1 MPCDYSKYPS
11 DWKLIRSAILDRA
24 GHRCEQC
31 GAPNLETIARA
42 TDAYM
47 VEDGRVFDA
56 ETGEPRGVARG
67 SEFPALRF
75 VRVVLTVAHLDH
87 TPSNC
92 DPSNLR
98 AWCQRCHLAYD
109 LAEHKRHAAETRR
122 GKLEAAGQLT
132 IGAHR

>member
-1 MPCDYSKYPS
+1 MPCDYSKYPT

-42 TDAYM
+42 SDAYM
-47 VEDGRVFDA
+47 VEDGRVFDS
-56 ETGEPRGVARG
+56 ETGEPRGVAKG
-67 SEFPALRF
+67 SEFPAIRW

-109 LAEHKRHAAETRR
+109 LPEHRKHAAETRR
-122 GKLEAAGQLT
+122 KRIEDAGQLT
-132 IGAHR
+132 LGVAL